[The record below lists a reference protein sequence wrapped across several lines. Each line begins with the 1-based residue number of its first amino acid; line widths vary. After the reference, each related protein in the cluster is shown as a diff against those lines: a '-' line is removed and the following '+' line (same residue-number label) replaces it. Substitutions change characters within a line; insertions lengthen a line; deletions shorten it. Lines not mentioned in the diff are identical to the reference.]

1 MKNLATWL
9 LAAAFTTAA
18 LPAFAVEPSVQVGY
32 SPEGSARVLVLS
44 AIDSAKTS
52 IRMMAYSFTAPDI
65 MKALVAAKKRGVDVK
80 IVIDERGNTGRASIA
95 AMNYIANSGIP
106 LRTDSDFPI
115 QHDKVII
122 VDGRHVETGS
132 FNYTA
137 SAEKYNS
144 ENAIVMWDA
153 PELAGQYLKHW
164 QSRWNQGRDFTP
176 SY

>member
-1 MKNLATWL
+1 MKKLATWL

-106 LRTDSDFPI
+106 LRTDSNFPI

-122 VDGRHVETGS
+122 VDNVTVERGLTLSGTKTHVKQR
-132 FNYTA
+132 FL
-137 SAEKYNS
+137 
-144 ENAIVMWDA
+144 
-153 PELAGQYLKHW
+153 PL
-164 QSRWNQGRDFTP
+164 TP
-176 SY
+176 LLMVSDVLWSPVLPA